1 MDTPQAPLPAPELQN
16 IKILLASNSP
26 RRRELMGLILPQFD
40 IAPSRLAKEEYP
52 ATLAAESV
60 PAFLSQQKAEAYAPF
75 LHPDEIIITADT
87 VVILDGKILGKP
99 RSHADAVAMLSA
111 LSGSTHTVVTGVT
124 LTSLQ
129 GKRRDTFSVSTLV
142 HFAAMSHESIE
153 EYVERFKPFDKA
165 GAYGIQEWIG
175 AAFIEGIDGCYYNVM
190 GLPLHALYNHLS
202 TFMKA

>member
-1 MDTPQAPLPAPELQN
+1 MNTTQPPLPSPDLRN
-16 IKILLASNSP
+16 IRILLASNSP
-26 RRRELMGLILPQFD
+26 RRRELLCLILPQFE

-75 LHPDEIIITADT
+75 LQPDEIIITADT

-99 RSHADAVAMLSA
+99 HSHADAVAMLSA
-111 LSGSTHTVVTGVT
+111 LSGSIHTVVTGVT

-129 GKRRDTFSVSTLV
+129 GKRRDTFSVSTRV
-142 HFAAMSHESIE
+142 HFAPMGRENIE
-153 EYVERFKPFDKA
+153 EYIERFKPFDKA

-190 GLPLHALYNHLS
+190 GLPLNALYNHLS